1 MGFYSNTTGVLIREK
16 GHQRTLS
23 PSTYA
28 EKRGLGRGGVFLLPG
43 AQTGIATVKIN
54 MHAGVA
60 GLFG

>member
-1 MGFYSNTTGVLIREK
+1 MGLTAVEACAVMTSK
-16 GHQRTLS
+16 W
-23 PSTYA
+23 STYA
-28 EKRGLGRGGVFLLPG
+28 EKRGLGRGGVFLLPV